1 MGGGVI
7 DPAGYLRDD
16 RRRRGRDDDDDDD
29 DDDGGD
35 ALTVD
40 DAKIPR
46 HRATLMRAGPPLRRR
61 RRAPRLPTGP
71 ACEDEE
77 ARGGGLCGRQRRE

>member
-16 RRRRGRDDDDDDD
+16 RRRRGRDDDDD

>member
-16 RRRRGRDDDDDDD
+16 RRRRGRDDDDN